1 MNPGRV
7 KVPYYALRRGGML
20 KINTPARVLA
30 DKMQTRASS

>member
-20 KINTPARVLA
+20 KINTPAPF
-30 DKMQTRASS
+30 KTGEKTREKI